1 MSLASDLLDP
11 GAPAPAATPAAPAAS
26 LATAP
31 AASPS
36 ADAGPSVA
44 AILAELARRPGVD
57 TAPVERAFELAR
69 RCHAGQMRKSGEPY
83 LMHPLRVAETITR
96 IGLDVNSV
104 VAGLLHDAVEDSD
117 LSIFDLTEGFGSE
130 VASLVD
136 GVTKLG
142 KVPYLSRQEQQAES
156 FRKMLLAMSQD
167 IRVLLV
173 KLADRLDNM
182 RTLEHMPLDKQ
193 LRIARETMEIYAPLA
208 NRLGI
213 QWLHAELQDLSFR
226 YLEPAIYR
234 DVAARIAAM
243 HTADPDYVE
252 RGLGQLRAAFT
263 PTAADPESPPEPG
276 NPIIGI
282 TGVNGEDVQW
292 SDDRFGP
299 VELRATLRT
308 PYQAYKLAEDADLEV
323 DKVSSLV
330 SFQII
335 TRDRASCYTALGVLH
350 GSFTPVPGRFRDYIA
365 LPRPNRYQALHTA
378 VVRGVRLELQIRSQV
393 MDAVAERG
401 IVAEWQRS
409 GGKDG
414 GWQRLTWLQGLMDWL
429 GEVQDPHEFIEAVKA
444 DLFADEVYVFT
455 PEGDIH
461 TFPRGATP
469 IDFAFAIHTNIG
481 VHCSGARVNGHLV
494 PLRYQLRQGDTI
506 EILTNPAPCVR
517 KEWLKM
523 CHTSRAQT
531 RIKQWLRQEE
541 RLRLRALGRSL
552 VEQELSGRGRTL
564 AEFEEIGLV
573 ARRAAEFDLGKDL
586 RDVPGADGLYEAVGS
601 GQLAS
606 LRVADALAPRDLG
619 RESGEDDNL
628 IRRMFR
634 RMSGS
639 KIGGKIGE
647 GISGSLAGNFA
658 GFGRGSKS
666 TARGER
672 PEPGEGAPGSPMMIT
687 RERTEG
693 AGSGVPMIQLAP
705 CCSPVPGDPLLG
717 YFAPGKGIIAHVETC
732 PQALDRVEERRVY
745 LAWQPE
751 LELDGAQVVEVRTAN
766 AVGLLAEMS
775 RAFSHH
781 GINIKQANCR
791 TYDSGQRAINTFH
804 TSVKTLAQLS
814 SLMRTLKGIPGVL
827 GVERVFSRSA
837 AGLSD

>member
-1 MSLASDLLDP
+1 MRAVSQPVA
-11 GAPAPAATPAAPAAS
+11 AATPSTAPPSAAPPSTAS
-26 LATAP
+26 TATP
-31 AASPS
+31 VVVPEPS
-36 ADAGPSVA
+36 AAG
-44 AILAELARRPGVD
+44 ILDELRLRAVD
-57 TAPVERAFELAR
+57 LAPVERAFELAR
-69 RCHAGQMRKSGEPY
+69 RCHAGQIRKSGEPY

-96 IGLDVNSV
+96 IGLDVDSV
-104 VAGLLHDAVEDSD
+104 VAALLHDAVEDSD
-117 LSIFDLTEGFGSE
+117 LSIFDVTEGFGPQ

-234 DVAARIAAM
+234 DVSAKIEALRAGN
-243 HTADPDYVE
+243 PGFVE
-252 RGLGQLRAAFT
+252 RGLGQLRTAFSAVSPGPAAEVADDAAAVT
-263 PTAADPESPPEPG
+263 TTTPPPTADPRDADQDR
-276 NPIIGI
+276 
-282 TGVNGEDVQW
+282 VFW
-292 SDDRFGP
+292 SDQRFGP

-308 PYQAYKLAEDADLEV
+308 PYQLYKLAEDV
-323 DKVSSLV
+323 DTEIDKPSALV
-330 SFQII
+330 SFQIV
-335 TRDRASCYTALGVLH
+335 TRDRASCYNALGVLH
-350 GSFTPVPGRFRDYIA
+350 GSFTPVPGHFRDYIA

-378 VVRGVRLELQIRSQV
+378 VINRSGVRLELQIRSLA

-401 IVAEWQRS
+401 IVAEWQR
-409 GGKDG
+409 GGLKDG
-414 GWQRLTWLQGLMDWL
+414 GWQRLSWLDGLMDWQ

-444 DLFADEVYVFT
+444 ELFADEVYVFT

-461 TFPRGATP
+461 TFPKGATP
-469 IDFAFAIHTNIG
+469 IDFAFAVHTNIG

-494 PLRYQLRQGDTI
+494 PLRYQMRQGDTI

-517 KEWLKM
+517 QEWLKM
-523 CHTSRAQT
+523 CHTSRARA
-531 RIKQWLRQEE
+531 RIKQLLRQGE
-541 RLRLRALGRSL
+541 RLRLRGLGRSL
-552 VEQELSGRGRTL
+552 LEQELTDRGRTL
-564 AEFEEIGLV
+564 AEFEELGLV

-606 LRVADALAPRDLG
+606 RRVADALAPVQ
-619 RESGEDDNL
+619 EPSADDSL

-634 RMSGS
+634 RMSGRKVS
-639 KIGGKIGE
+639 ARAGGL
-647 GISGSLAGNFA
+647 GSP
-658 GFGRGSKS
+658 
-666 TARGER
+666 T
-672 PEPGEGAPGSPMMIT
+672 EGAPGSPMMIT
-687 RERTEG
+687 RERTGSAG
-693 AGSGVPMIQLAP
+693 AGQPMIQLAP
-705 CCSPVPGDPLLG
+705 CCSPVPGDPLIG
-717 YFAPGKGIIAHVETC
+717 YFSPGKGIVAHVETC
-732 PQALDRVEERRVY
+732 PEALERLEERRVY
-745 LAWQPE
+745 LAWTPE
-751 LELDGAQVVEVRTAN
+751 LELDAAAIVEVRTAN
-766 AVGLLAEMS
+766 TVGLLAEMS
-775 RAFSHH
+775 RAFSFH

-791 TYDSGQRAINTFH
+791 TYDNGLRAINTFH
-804 TSVKTLAQLS
+804 TSVKTLGQLS
-814 SLMRTLKGIPGVL
+814 SLMRTLKNIPGVL

-837 AGLSD
+837 SALGSD